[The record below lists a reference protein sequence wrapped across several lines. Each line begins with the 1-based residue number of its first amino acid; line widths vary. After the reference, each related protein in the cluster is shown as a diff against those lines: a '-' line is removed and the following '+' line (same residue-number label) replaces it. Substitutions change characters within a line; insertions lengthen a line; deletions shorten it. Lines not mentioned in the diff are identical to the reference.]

1 MATNVAS
8 SPSITA
14 AERIN
19 QASGSGSANPVR
31 ISTAGFEAEQ
41 RATQNGQILEASLQV
56 SLQSGNNSQALLFRA
71 AIAKINELLAPTQG
85 PDALQNALGEDN
97 SAEGTAARILSLSTA
112 FFDSYA
118 AQSPDKD
125 PETLVRNFVDVIRGG
140 FERGY
145 QEAADILQ
153 GLGVLNGEVASG
165 IERTYAL
172 VQQGL
177 DDFLAARL
185 ESLQAQRTA

>member
-1 MATNVAS
+1 MVTNVAVN
-8 SPSITA
+8 PSITA

-19 QASGSGSANPVR
+19 QASGSSTANPVR
-31 ISTAGFEAEQ
+31 MTAAGVEAEQ

-71 AIAKINELLAPTQG
+71 AIDKINELLEPTQG

-97 SAEGTAARILSLSTA
+97 SPEGTAGRILSLSTA

-125 PETLVRNFVDVIRGG
+125 PETLIRDFVDVIRGG
-140 FERGY
+140 FEQGY
-145 QEAADILQ
+145 QEAADILK
-153 GLGVLNGEVASG
+153 GLGVLEGDVASG

-185 ESLQAQRTA
+185 ESLQAQPQA